1 MTTRRLIPMVAAALI
16 LAALYW
22 RIHPGRIVRVLSAS
36 DRAWMAAA
44 FAMLAPLVLAAA
56 VRLLRLV
63 PTRGISLPEAIELNL
78 AAATLNLMLPS
89 KMGDLAKGWFFRQ
102 RGHLSGS
109 QALALVLFERGCDML
124 ALLLWCA
131 AGLAALPRRSRD
143 ATVLGWVIG
152 AGLAAGLLALGSRA
166 CGRAVFGLL
175 ERRSPPSWRG
185 RVAALRDAW
194 ETMQEFVWRRPARTL
209 EVALESLGIW
219 FVNLFQVWM
228 FIRALGVAMPVMDAM
243 ALAPLGI
250 LAGLAPL
257 TFGGAGT
264 RDAATIYFFRA
275 YFDPATG
282 AALGVLLTAR
292 YLLLGLAGLP
302 FLRAMSGG
310 PEPAGQRAARGRAYP
325 PPTSGSPR

>member
-1 MTTRRLIPMVAAALI
+1 MNEGRNPPAGAPAPYAATATRRLIPLVAAALI

-22 RIHPGRIVRVLSAS
+22 RINPGRIVRVLSAS
-36 DRAWMAAA
+36 DKAWMAAA

-56 VRLLRLV
+56 VRLVRLV
-63 PTRGISLPEAIELNL
+63 PVTRGISLPEAIELNL
-78 AAATLNLMLPS
+78 AAATLNLALPS

-109 QALALVLFERGCDML
+109 QALALVLFERGCDVL
-124 ALLLWCA
+124 ALFLWCA
-131 AGLAALPRRSRD
+131 AGLAVLPRRSGD
-143 ATVLGWVIG
+143 ATVLGLVIG
-152 AGLAAGLLALGSRA
+152 AGLAAGLLALVSRA
-166 CGRAVFGLL
+166 CGRAVFGLA
-175 ERRSPPSWRG
+175 ERWSPPSWRG

-250 LAGLAPL
+250 LAGLAPV

-310 PEPAGQRAARGRAYP
+310 GEPAG
-325 PPTSGSPR
+325 